1 MKKINATVVTVE
13 VMQDEILYAQHKV
26 ITKIKSFII
35 KNSKDGV
42 VYLTVD
48 DFKDFIKGI

>member
-1 MKKINATVVTVE
+1 MNKIKVTLVSID
-13 VMQDEILYAQHKV
+13 VMQDEILCARTKV
-26 ITKIKSFII
+26 KEQIKNFIE

>member
-1 MKKINATVVTVE
+1 MKTKITTEVSIE

-48 DFKDFIKGI
+48 DFKDFIKEI